1 MTAQEKETSLK
12 ELEANLWE
20 TADSL
25 RNESSLTSQMYYMPV
40 LGIIFLRHATYRFR
54 MVEKALLEDPEWPK
68 YKGVP
73 RPVVPEDFE
82 TKSAMFVPEKARY
95 DYLLNLPGDQDIC
108 KAVNDAMTLIE
119 DAKPILK
126 GILPKTYHTLGKELL
141 GGLLRNFADEKIPR
155 LGDDA
160 FGRIYEYFLG
170 CFAPQVASDDG
181 VFFTPKSIVRL
192 IVNFLEPTKGNV
204 IDPACGSGGMFVS
217 SGDFVADHGGNANLA
232 LKFYGQEKTDTN
244 GKICLMNMAVHGFDA
259 EHIRYGEGANTFF
272 HDANAMRGKCDYV
285 MANPPFNCHGLKAD
299 SVTAGAAGRLP
310 WGLPSV
316 NKEGIVSN
324 GNYLWIQYFYAYLKS
339 TGKAGFVMAA
349 SAPDADGREQAIRE
363 NLLKTGHVDSML
375 SVGNNFFFTKS
386 LPCTL
391 WFFDKTKPE
400 TIKDEVLFLDMRNYF
415 HVIDTTH
422 NDWTPWQIK
431 NISAIRWLWRG
442 EKEKYAQLL
451 ADYKAA
457 IAEADRIAK
466 DAGDAAKL
474 REEAAAVEEAKEK
487 GWRQAKKEFLLK
499 AEKAEALAKALDE
512 IIAEQDWLVS
522 KFGKNGKY
530 RDVPGLCRAASRK
543 EIEEKKFSL
552 NPGAYVGVAPEEDD
566 GVDFAERMGE
576 IRAELA
582 ARQKELA
589 ALMKSI
595 DANLGAVLQG
605 GS

>member
-54 MVEKALLEDPEWPK
+54 MVEKALLEDHEWPK

-126 GILPKTYHTLGKELL
+126 GILPKTYSALGSDLL
-141 GGLLRNFADEKIPR
+141 RGLLRNFADEKIPR

-192 IVNFLEPTKGNV
+192 IVNFLEPTKGTV
-204 IDPACGSGGMFVS
+204 FDPACGSGGMFVS
-217 SGDFVADHGGNANLA
+217 SGDFVAAHGGNANLA

-400 TIKDEVLFLDMRNYF
+400 SIEDEVLFLDMRNYF

-422 NDWTPWQIK
+422 NEWTPWQIR

-466 DAGDAAKL
+466 EAGDAAKL
-474 REEAAAVEEAKEK
+474 REEAAAVGEAKEK
-487 GWRQAKKEFLLK
+487 GWRQAKKGLLLN
-499 AEKAEALAKALDE
+499 AEKVEALAKARDE

-530 RDVPGLCRAASRK
+530 KDVPGLCKAASRK

-582 ARQKELA
+582 AQQKELA

-595 DANLGAVLQG
+595 DQNLGAVLQG
-605 GS
+605 GL

>member
-95 DYLLNLPGDQDIC
+95 DYLLNLSGDQDIC

-192 IVNFLEPTKGNV
+192 IVNFLEPTKGTV

-363 NLLKTGHVDSML
+363 SLLKTGHVDSML

-391 WFFDKTKPE
+391 WFFDKMKPE
-400 TIKDEVLFLDMRNYF
+400 AIADEVLFLDMRNYF

-422 NDWTPWQIK
+422 NEWTPWQIR

-457 IAEADRIAK
+457 IAEAGRIAK
-466 DAGDAAKL
+466 EAGDAAKL
-474 REEAAAVEEAKEK
+474 REEAAAVEAAKEK
-487 GWRQAKKEFLLK
+487 GWLKAKKELQRK
-499 AEKAEALAKALDE
+499 AEKAEALAKARDE

-530 RDVPGLCRAASRK
+530 KDIPGLCKAASRK

-566 GVDFAERMGE
+566 GVDFTTRMGE
-576 IRAELA
+576 IRVELA
-582 ARQKELA
+582 ARQKELDK
-589 ALMKSI
+589 LMRSI
-595 DANLGAVLQG
+595 DANLEEMGL
-605 GS
+605 

>member
-73 RPVVPEDFE
+73 RPVVPGDFAA
-82 TKSAMFVPEKARY
+82 KSAMFVPEKARY
-95 DYLLNLPGDQDIC
+95 DYLLNLSGDQDIC

-119 DAKPILK
+119 DAQPILK

-192 IVNFLEPTKGNV
+192 IVNFLEPTKGSV
-204 IDPACGSGGMFVS
+204 IDPACGAGGMFVS
-217 SGDFVADHGGNANLA
+217 SGDFVADNGGNANLA

-400 TIKDEVLFLDMRNYF
+400 AIEDEVLFLDMRNYF

-466 DAGDAAKL
+466 EAGDAAKL
-474 REEAAAVEEAKEK
+474 REEAAAVEAAKGK
-487 GWRQAKKEFLLK
+487 GWRQAKKELLLK
-499 AEKAEALAKALDE
+499 AEKAEALAKARDE

-530 RDVPGLCRAASRK
+530 KDVPGLCKAASRK

-566 GVDFAERMGE
+566 GVDFTTRMGE

-582 ARQKELA
+582 ARQKELDK
-589 ALMKSI
+589 LMKSI
-595 DANLGAVLQG
+595 DANLKEMGL
-605 GS
+605 

>member
-40 LGIIFLRHATYRFR
+40 LGIIFLRHATYRFQ
-54 MVEKALLEDPEWPK
+54 MVEKVLLEDPEWPK

-82 TKSAMFVPEKARY
+82 AKSAMFVPEKARY

-126 GILPKTYHTLGKELL
+126 GILPKTYSALGSDLL
-141 GGLLRNFADEKIPR
+141 RGLLRNFADEKIPR

-192 IVNFLEPTKGNV
+192 IVNFLEPTKGTV

-400 TIKDEVLFLDMRNYF
+400 SIEDEVLFLDMRGYF

-422 NDWTPWQIK
+422 NEWTPWQIR

-442 EKEKYAQLL
+442 EKEKYTQLL
-451 ADYKAA
+451 ADYKVA

-466 DAGDAAKL
+466 EAGDAAKL
-474 REEAAAVEEAKEK
+474 REEAAAVEAAKDK
-487 GWRQAKKEFLLK
+487 GWRQAKKELVLK
-499 AEKAEALAKALDE
+499 AEKAEALAKAAGE

-530 RDVPGLCRAASRK
+530 KDVPGLCKAASRK

-552 NPGAYVGVAPEEDD
+552 NPGAYVGVAPEQDD
-566 GVDFAERMGE
+566 GVDFTTRMGE

-582 ARQKELA
+582 ARQKELDK
-589 ALMKSI
+589 LMKSI
-595 DANLGAVLQG
+595 DANLKEMGL
-605 GS
+605 

>member
-108 KAVNDAMTLIE
+108 KAVNVAMTLIE

-192 IVNFLEPTKGNV
+192 IVNFLEPTKGTV

-400 TIKDEVLFLDMRNYF
+400 AIEDEVLFLDMRSYF

-422 NDWTPWQIK
+422 NDWTPWQIR

-466 DAGDAAKL
+466 EAGDAAKL

-487 GWRQAKKEFLLK
+487 GWRQAKKDLLLK
-499 AEKAEALAKALDE
+499 AEKAEALAKARDE

-530 RDVPGLCRAASRK
+530 KDVPGLCKAASRK

-582 ARQKELA
+582 ARQKELDK
-589 ALMKSI
+589 LMRSI
-595 DANLGAVLQG
+595 DANLEEMGL
-605 GS
+605 

>member
-1 MTAQEKETSLK
+1 MTYTEKETTLK

-54 MVEKALLEDPEWPK
+54 VVEKALLEDPSWPK
-68 YKGVP
+68 RHGVP
-73 RPVVPEDFE
+73 RPVVPDDFE
-82 TKSAMFVPEKARY
+82 TKSAMFIPEQARY

-119 DAKPILK
+119 SAKPILK
-126 GILPKTYHTLGKELL
+126 GILPKTYSSLGPTLLR
-141 GGLLRNFADEKIPR
+141 GLLRSFADEKIPR

-217 SGDFVADHGGNANLA
+217 SGDFVADNGGNANLA

-259 EHIRYGEGANTFF
+259 EHIKYGEGANTFF

-299 SVTAGAAGRLP
+299 SVDAGAAGRLP
-310 WGLPSV
+310 WGLPGV

-349 SAPDADGREQAIRE
+349 SAPDADGREQTIRE
-363 NLLKTGHVDSML
+363 ELLKTGHVDSML

-391 WFFDKTKPE
+391 WFFDKTKPQN
-400 TIKDEVLFLDMRNYF
+400 IVDQVLFLDMRNYF

-422 NDWTPWQIK
+422 NDWTPWQIR
-431 NISAIRWLWRG
+431 NITAIRWLWRG
-442 EKEKYAQLL
+442 ETEKYALLL

-457 IAEADRIAK
+457 IAEADKSAR
-466 DAGDAAKL
+466 DAGDAAEL
-474 REEAAAVEEAKEK
+474 RKKAAEVEQAKEK
-487 GWRQAKKEFLLK
+487 GYRQTKKELLIK
-499 AEKAEALAKALDE
+499 AAKAEALAKTRDE
-512 IIAEQDWLVS
+512 IAAEEKWLIS
-522 KFGKNGKY
+522 KFGKDGKY
-530 RDVPGLCRAASRK
+530 RDIPGLCKAASRA
-543 EIEEKKFSL
+543 EIADKKFSL
-552 NPGAYVGVAPEEDD
+552 NPGAYVGVAEQDD
-566 GVDFAERMGE
+566 DDVDFESRMKE
-576 IRAELA
+576 IHAELIS
-582 ARQKELA
+582 RHSELDK
-589 ALMKSI
+589 LMKSI
-595 DANLGAVLQG
+595 DANLKGLG
-605 GS
+605 L

>member
-1 MTAQEKETSLK
+1 
-12 ELEANLWE
+12 
-20 TADSL
+20 
-25 RNESSLTSQMYYMPV
+25 MPV

-54 MVEKALLEDPEWPK
+54 MVEKALVEDPSWPK
-68 YKGVP
+68 RKGVP
-73 RPVVPEDFE
+73 REVVPDDFE
-82 TKSAMFVPEKARY
+82 AKSAMFVPEKARY

-119 DAKPILK
+119 NAKPILK
-126 GILPKTYHTLGKELL
+126 GILPKTYSSLGPNLL
-141 GGLLRNFADEKIPR
+141 RGLLRNFADEKIPR

-217 SGDFVADHGGNANLA
+217 SGDFVADQGGNANLA

-259 EHIRYGEGANTFF
+259 EHIKYGEGANTFF

-299 SVTAGAAGRLP
+299 SVNAGAAGRLP
-310 WGLPSV
+310 WGIPSV

-324 GNYLWIQYFYAYLKS
+324 GNYLWIQYFYSYLKS

-363 NLLKTGHVDSML
+363 ELIKTGHVDSML

-391 WFFDKTKPE
+391 WFYDKTKPQAVE
-400 TIKDEVLFLDMRNYF
+400 DEVLFLDMRNYF

-422 NDWTPWQIK
+422 NDWTPWQIR
-431 NISAIRWLWRG
+431 NIAAIRWLWRG
-442 EKEKYAQLL
+442 ETAKYERLL
-451 ADYKAA
+451 ADYEKA
-457 IAEADRIAK
+457 ITEADAAAK
-466 DAGDAAKL
+466 EAGDAEVFRK
-474 REEAAAVEEAKEK
+474 EAAAVEAAKAK
-487 GWRQAKKEFLLK
+487 GYRQAKKELLAK
-499 AEKAEALAKALDE
+499 AARAEALAKARDE
-512 IIAEQDWLVS
+512 IVAEREWLVS
-522 KFGKNGKY
+522 KFGKKGKY
-530 RDVPGLCRAASRK
+530 KDVPGLCKAAKRK
-543 EIEEKKFSL
+543 EIAEKKFSL
-552 NPGAYVGVAPEEDD
+552 NPGAYVGVAPENDD
-566 GVDFAERMGE
+566 GVDFDARMKEIHGE
-576 IRAELA
+576 LVE
-582 ARQKELA
+582 RQKELN

-595 DANLGAVLQG
+595 DANLKELGL
-605 GS
+605 

>member
-1 MTAQEKETSLK
+1 MTSAEKETTLK

-54 MVEKALLEDPEWPK
+54 MVEKALVEDPTWPRNR
-68 YKGVP
+68 KGEA
-73 RPVVPEDFE
+73 RPVVPDDFA

-108 KAVNDAMTLIE
+108 KSVNDAMTLIE
-119 DAKPILK
+119 DVQPILK
-126 GILPKTYHTLGKELL
+126 GVLPKTYSSLGPSLL
-141 GGLLRNFADEKIPR
+141 RGLLRNFADEKIPR

-192 IVNFLEPTKGNV
+192 IVNFLEPTKGSI

-217 SGDFVADHGGNANLA
+217 SGDFVADQGGNANLA

-259 EHIRYGEGANTFF
+259 EHIKYGEGANTFF
-272 HDANAMRGKCDYV
+272 HDANAVRGKCDYV

-299 SVTAGAAGRLP
+299 IVISGAAGRLP

-324 GNYLWIQYFYAYLKS
+324 GNYLWIQYFYAYLKP

-363 NLLKTGHVDSML
+363 ELLKTGHVDSML

-391 WFFDKTKPE
+391 WFYDKAKPKAVE
-400 TIKDEVLFLDMRNYF
+400 DQVLFLDMRSYF

-442 EKEKYAQLL
+442 ETEKYAKLL
-451 ADYKAA
+451 ADYKTA
-457 IAEADRIAK
+457 IAEADQVAK
-466 DAGDAAKL
+466 EAGDAVEL
-474 REEAAAVEEAKEK
+474 RQQAAAVEAAKAK
-487 GWRQAKKEFLLK
+487 GWRQEKKTLLL
-499 AEKAEALAKALDE
+499 AAAKAEALAKARDE
-512 IIAEQDWLVS
+512 IAAEREWLVS
-522 KFGKNGKY
+522 KFGKTGKY
-530 RDVPGLCRAASRK
+530 KNIPGLCKAATRK
-543 EIEEKKFSL
+543 EIAEKKFSL
-552 NPGAYVGVAPEEDD
+552 NPGAYVGVPPQKDD
-566 GVDFAERMGE
+566 GVDFTTRMKE
-576 IRAELA
+576 IHAELLT
-582 ARQKELA
+582 RQKELNG
-589 ALMKSI
+589 LMKSI
-595 DANLGAVLQG
+595 DGNLKELGL
-605 GS
+605 